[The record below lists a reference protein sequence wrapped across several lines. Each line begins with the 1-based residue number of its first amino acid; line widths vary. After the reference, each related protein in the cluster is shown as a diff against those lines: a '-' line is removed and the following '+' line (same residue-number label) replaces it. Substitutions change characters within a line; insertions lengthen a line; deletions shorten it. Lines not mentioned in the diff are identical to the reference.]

1 MPVPRQT
8 CESAP
13 ELRGCTAAAGEGALE
28 QSGEYRI
35 PASRERVW
43 EALNDPEILA
53 ACIDGCQSLTR
64 VAEDRFEGVV
74 RARIGPVSATFRGNV
89 ALVDLKPPESYGL
102 QVEAKG
108 GAAGFGKGE
117 ATVTLDATPEGT
129 LLRYGARANVGG
141 KLAQIGSRLVDGAVR
156 KMADSFFAAFT
167 ERLGGSTDTQ
177 GGDLAAT
184 EAAAA
189 VPGAVEPP
197 VDWRLAAG
205 VLLIVVIVAIFSA
218 AG

>member
-1 MPVPRQT
+1 M
-8 CESAP
+8 
-13 ELRGCTAAAGEGALE
+13 E

-43 EALNDPEILA
+43 EALNDPEVLA
-53 ACIDGCQSLTR
+53 ACIDGCESLTR

-74 RARIGPVSATFRGNV
+74 RARIGPVSATFRGSV
-89 ALVDLKPPESYGL
+89 SLVDLQPFESYGL
-102 QVEAKG
+102 RVEAKG

-117 ATVTLDATPEGT
+117 ASVTLAETTDGT

-156 KMADSFFAAFT
+156 KMADAFFAAFT
-167 ERLGGSTDTQ
+167 ERLGGPADPKAN
-177 GGDLAAT
+177 DLPATRT
-184 EAAAA
+184 EA
-189 VPGAVEPP
+189 GAPAGGTTRRRIWTV
-197 VDWRLAAG
+197 AAG

-218 AG
+218 GG

>member
-1 MPVPRQT
+1 M
-8 CESAP
+8 
-13 ELRGCTAAAGEGALE
+13 E

-43 EALNDPEILA
+43 EALNDPEVLA
-53 ACIDGCQSLTR
+53 SCIDGCESLSR

-74 RARIGPVSATFRGNV
+74 RTRIGPVSATFRGTV
-89 ALVDLKPPESYGL
+89 SLVDLQPYESYGL

-117 ATVTLDATPEGT
+117 ASVTLTETPEGT
-129 LLRYGARANVGG
+129 LLAYGARANVGG

-167 ERLGGSTDTQ
+167 ARLGGAADPQ
-177 GGDLAAT
+177 AGDVPAT
-184 EAAAA
+184 EAEGTAPTAEGTSRRRIWT
-189 VPGAVEPP
+189 V
-197 VDWRLAAG
+197 AAG
-205 VLLIVVIVAIFSA
+205 VLLIVVIVAIFSS

>member
-1 MPVPRQT
+1 M
-8 CESAP
+8 
-13 ELRGCTAAAGEGALE
+13 E

-35 PASRERVW
+35 PASRNRVW
-43 EALNDPEILA
+43 EALNDPDVLA
-53 ACIDGCQSLTR
+53 SCIDGCQSLTR
-64 VAEDRFEGVV
+64 VADDCFEGVV
-74 RARIGPVSATFRGNV
+74 KARIGPVSATFRGSV
-89 ALVDLKPPESYGL
+89 SLVDLKPPESYGL

-117 ATVTLDATPEGT
+117 ASVTLAETPEGT

-167 ERLGGSTDTQ
+167 ERVGGPPDTLA
-177 GGDLAAT
+177 GDSPATQTEGATPAA
-184 EAAAA
+184 EGAARRRIWTAA
-189 VPGAVEPP
+189 V
-197 VDWRLAAG
+197 G
-205 VLLIVVIVAIFSA
+205 VLLIVVIVAIFSS